1 MITSS
6 MLNNLKDCSI
16 VVMPDF
22 FIDRI
27 VKLKSPTKDVF
38 KVIQEKEKFGG
49 GSIRDISSLDTRG
62 GNAVNI
68 AYCLAK
74 LGVRVKLFTIA
85 NEIGEAVLRKI
96 FSKFENDSVNLQ
108 IASGKHGH
116 TTALEFIGEFGSKVN
131 IMLND
136 VGDIANFGP
145 ERIDHEHGRQ
155 ILKNA
160 DAVILVNWGSN
171 LRGSELVEYAFEQ
184 SPNSYHC
191 IDPADMDARR
201 FEFKDT
207 LTRISNITNSLNI
220 NENECN
226 SLLNALG
233 LDSHKI
239 SELKFRDGDSENV
252 LKKAAL
258 EIANKLNIKS
268 NIHTRIGAA
277 WSDGEE
283 TFFVPSF
290 KVEPRTL
297 TGAGDSWD
305 SANIIAH
312 IAGLDKEQ
320 RLIFSNA
327 YAALY
332 VANPISEPATLDETI
347 GFIDKNRP

>member
-1 MITSS
+1 
-6 MLNNLKDCSI
+6 
-16 VVMPDF
+16 
-22 FIDRI
+22 
-27 VKLKSPTKDVF
+27 
-38 KVIQEKEKFGG
+38 
-49 GSIRDISSLDTRG
+49 
-62 GNAVNI
+62 
-68 AYCLAK
+68 
-74 LGVRVKLFTIA
+74 
-85 NEIGEAVLRKI
+85 
-96 FSKFENDSVNLQ
+96 
-108 IASGKHGH
+108 
-116 TTALEFIGEFGSKVN
+116 
-131 IMLND
+131 
-136 VGDIANFGP
+136 
-145 ERIDHEHGRQ
+145 
-155 ILKNA
+155 
-160 DAVILVNWGSN
+160 
-171 LRGSELVEYAFEQ
+171 
-184 SPNSYHC
+184 
-191 IDPADMDARR
+191 MDARR

-207 LTRISNITNSLNI
+207 LTRISNITSSLNI

-226 SLLNALG
+226 SLLNALD

-290 KVEPRTL
+290 KIEPRTL